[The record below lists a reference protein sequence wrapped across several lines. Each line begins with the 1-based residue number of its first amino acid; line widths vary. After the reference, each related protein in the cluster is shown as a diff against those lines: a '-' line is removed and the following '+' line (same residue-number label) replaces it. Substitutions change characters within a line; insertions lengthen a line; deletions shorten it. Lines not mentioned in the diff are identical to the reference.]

1 MDSYQQEGSNILNV
15 VPRDEIK
22 IADKENVK
30 IYEVIDFVIH
40 KKVKDIIHDVNW
52 ILKEDVIET
61 FDSVVRDMII
71 EKRVLN
77 QNVQVLV
84 KKQI

>member
-1 MDSYQQEGSNILNV
+1 MGIILSVVNFLVVENDLDQEIIHNLVDSYQQEGSNILNV

-40 KKVKDIIHDVNW
+40 KKVKDIIHDVN
-52 ILKEDVIET
+52 
-61 FDSVVRDMII
+61 
-71 EKRVLN
+71 
-77 QNVQVLV
+77 
-84 KKQI
+84 